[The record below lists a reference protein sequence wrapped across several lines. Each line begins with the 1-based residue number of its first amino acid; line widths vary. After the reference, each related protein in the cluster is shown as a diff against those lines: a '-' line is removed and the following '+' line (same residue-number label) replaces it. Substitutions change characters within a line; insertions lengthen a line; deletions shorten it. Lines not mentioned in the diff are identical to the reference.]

1 MSNNARLQFRPLT
14 ALCLAIAAVCVAIAI
29 VYFTK
34 TAAALP
40 TFFPGH
46 STGSG
51 RHHIKHGIA
60 FIGLA
65 ALAVV
70 GAWFTTAPSKS
81 NTP

>member
-1 MSNNARLQFRPLT
+1 MSNSARLQFRPLT
-14 ALCLAIAAVCVAIAI
+14 ALCLAIAAVCVVIAI

-34 TAAALP
+34 TADALP

-46 STGSG
+46 AAGSG
-51 RHHIKHGIA
+51 RHHTKHGIA

-65 ALAVV
+65 VLALI
-70 GAWFTTAPSKS
+70 GAWFTTAPSKP